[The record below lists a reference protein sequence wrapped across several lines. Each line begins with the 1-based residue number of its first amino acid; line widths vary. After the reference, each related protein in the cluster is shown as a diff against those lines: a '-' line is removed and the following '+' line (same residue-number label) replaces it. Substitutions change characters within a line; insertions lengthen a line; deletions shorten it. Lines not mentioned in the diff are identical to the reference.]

1 MRGRLIAKI
10 SGTCHGQASVVF
22 ARSVHSAAVARGI
35 AHVTIKKPCSCQ
47 RVSFGRYRSPV
58 EIVFSQADTA
68 KEGDMSEFLQNY
80 GFFILIAI
88 VMVFCHM
95 AHGTHGHK
103 DQDSSKRE
111 PGGGEHPH

>member
-1 MRGRLIAKI
+1 
-10 SGTCHGQASVVF
+10 
-22 ARSVHSAAVARGI
+22 
-35 AHVTIKKPCSCQ
+35 
-47 RVSFGRYRSPV
+47 
-58 EIVFSQADTA
+58 
-68 KEGDMSEFLQNY
+68 MSEFLQNY